1 MKTYN
6 RSIVGKVCLQLT
18 IFIALTLS
26 SIAYAQTSKEN
37 KQYQERS
44 IDTSRTVTQKST
56 PTKLT
61 LEQEN
66 PAKNNNGYP
75 ITYSKKSGE
84 AQIVLDKSYYE
95 KELIRID
102 QHIKA
107 IDTKIAYVNNIAEEK
122 SKAQA
127 SGWFE
132 NMEANRSKL
141 IEDRKA
147 TMEKIKSFND

>member
-6 RSIVGKVCLQLT
+6 RNIVGKACLQLA

-26 SIAYAQTSKEN
+26 SLAFAQTSKEN

-66 PAKNNNGYP
+66 PAQNNTEYP

-102 QHIKA
+102 QHIAA
-107 IDTKIAYVNNIAEEK
+107 IDLKVSSIRSDQNEKEKAE
-122 SKAQA
+122 SQ
-127 SGWFE
+127 GWFDQMNSTRE
-132 NMEANRSKL
+132 EL
-141 IEDRKA
+141 KA
-147 TMEKIKSFND
+147 ERAQILVKIKSFN

>member
-6 RSIVGKVCLQLT
+6 RNIVGEACLQLA

-26 SIAYAQTSKEN
+26 SLAYAQTSKEN

-61 LEQEN
+61 LDQEN
-66 PAKNNNGYP
+66 PAKNTNGYP

-102 QHIKA
+102 QHIAA
-107 IDTKIAYVNNIAEEK
+107 IDLKVSSISSDQNEKEKAE
-122 SKAQA
+122 SQ
-127 SGWFE
+127 GWFDQMNSTRE
-132 NMEANRSKL
+132 EL
-141 IEDRKA
+141 KA
-147 TMEKIKSFND
+147 ERAQILVKIKSFN

>member
-6 RSIVGKVCLQLT
+6 RNIVGKACLQLT

-66 PAKNNNGYP
+66 PAKNTNGYP

-102 QHIKA
+102 QHIAA
-107 IDTKIAYVNNIAEEK
+107 IDLKVSSISSDQNEKEKAE
-122 SKAQA
+122 SQ
-127 SGWFE
+127 GWFDQMNSTRE
-132 NMEANRSKL
+132 ELKAEREQILLKL
-141 IEDRKA
+141 
-147 TMEKIKSFND
+147 KSFN

>member
-6 RSIVGKVCLQLT
+6 RNIVGKACLQLT

-61 LEQEN
+61 LDQEN
-66 PAKNNNGYP
+66 PAKNTNGYP

-102 QHIKA
+102 QHIAA
-107 IDTKIAYVNNIAEEK
+107 IDLKVSSISSDQNEKEKAE
-122 SKAQA
+122 SQ
-127 SGWFE
+127 GWFDQMNSTRE
-132 NMEANRSKL
+132 EL
-141 IEDRKA
+141 KA
-147 TMEKIKSFND
+147 ERAQILVKIKSFN

>member
-1 MKTYN
+1 MKTIKPT
-6 RSIVGKVCLQLT
+6 IVGKTCLHLSVYIVL
-18 IFIALTLS
+18 IFS
-26 SIAYAQTSKEN
+26 SLANAQTPKDN
-37 KQYQERS
+37 KQFQERS

-61 LEQEN
+61 LEQQN
-66 PAKNNNGYP
+66 PAQNNTEYP

-84 AQIVLDKSYYE
+84 EQIVLDQLYYE

-107 IDTKIAYVNNIAEEK
+107 IDGKIAFVNSKPEEK

-132 NMEANRSKL
+132 NMTANRSKL
-141 IEDRKA
+141 IEDREA
-147 TMEKIKSFND
+147 TLKKIESFKD

>member
-6 RSIVGKVCLQLT
+6 RNIVGKACLQLT

-26 SIAYAQTSKEN
+26 SLAFAQTSKEN

-66 PAKNNNGYP
+66 PAQNNNEYP
-75 ITYSKKSGE
+75 ITYSKKSGD

-102 QHIKA
+102 QHIC
-107 IDTKIAYVNNIAEEK
+107 
-122 SKAQA
+122 
-127 SGWFE
+127 
-132 NMEANRSKL
+132 NRF
-141 IEDRKA
+141 
-147 TMEKIKSFND
+147 KSFKYSFGSK

>member
-6 RSIVGKVCLQLT
+6 QNIVGKACLQLT

-26 SIAYAQTSKEN
+26 SLAFAQTSKEI

-66 PAKNNNGYP
+66 PAQNNTEYP

-107 IDTKIAYVNNIAEEK
+107 IDGKIAFVNSKPEEK
-122 SKAQA
+122 SKALA

-132 NMEANRSKL
+132 SMAANRSEL
-141 IEDRKA
+141 IEDREA
-147 TMEKIKSFND
+147 TLKKIESFND

>member
-1 MKTYN
+1 MKTFN
-6 RSIVGKVCLQLT
+6 PNVVGKTCLHLSAYIVL
-18 IFIALTLS
+18 IFS
-26 SIAYAQTSKEN
+26 SLANAQTSKDN
-37 KQYQERS
+37 KQFQERS
-44 IDTSRTVTQKST
+44 IDTSRAVTQKST

-61 LEQEN
+61 LEQQN
-66 PAKNNNGYP
+66 PAQNNTEYP

-107 IDTKIAYVNNIAEEK
+107 IDGKIAFVNSKPEEK
-122 SKAQA
+122 SKALA

-132 NMEANRSKL
+132 SMAANRSEL
-141 IEDRKA
+141 IEDRETTLK
-147 TMEKIKSFND
+147 KIESFND

>member
-6 RSIVGKVCLQLT
+6 QNIVGKACLQLT

-26 SIAYAQTSKEN
+26 SLAFAQTSKEI

-66 PAKNNNGYP
+66 PAQNNTEYP

-102 QHIKA
+102 QHIAA
-107 IDTKIAYVNNIAEEK
+107 IDIKISTVNSDQNENE
-122 SKAQA
+122 KAQ
-127 SGWFE
+127 SQGWFDQITRTRE
-132 NMEANRSKL
+132 ELTAERAQIL
-141 IEDRKA
+141 V
-147 TMEKIKSFND
+147 KIKSFN

>member
-6 RSIVGKVCLQLT
+6 RNIVGKACLQLT

-61 LEQEN
+61 LDQEN
-66 PAKNNNGYP
+66 PAKNTNGYP

-102 QHIKA
+102 QHIAA
-107 IDTKIAYVNNIAEEK
+107 IDLKVSSISSDQNEKEKAE
-122 SKAQA
+122 SQ
-127 SGWFE
+127 GWFDQM
-132 NMEANRSKL
+132 NS
-141 IEDRKA
+141 
-147 TMEKIKSFND
+147 TMEELKAERAQILVKIKSFN